1 MKYLIFF
8 YGNEHSAASSSTN
21 KQCLQNPVDSGEW
34 KSLRRMEWMKTMN
47 ISICM
52 YKYLQSRV
60 VRGSVR
66 RAESRRVQEARP
78 ALRAAAAYTGHGL
91 QEASAG
97 NVN

>member
-1 MKYLIFF
+1 MPPEFGGKW
-8 YGNEHSAASSSTN
+8 GTGVSN
-21 KQCLQNPVDSGEW
+21 KNRVD
-34 KSLRRMEWMKTMN
+34 
-47 ISICM
+47 ISIYM

-91 QEASAG
+91 
-97 NVN
+97 